1 MVAIVI
7 IIMVLIVAAIVVVQS
22 FVNKGVYRAKQT
34 VLGGAGLDHQ
44 STCDK
49 VVSGPLHSKGL
60 PQMQADNPYASAEMV
75 ESRFAYVV
83 NAVMTGTHVAGVPSY
98 MIDKVRSNGKF
109 SHLKNGTYTKTGII
123 NYRQGAVYAQ
133 SVFIEGTDQWILY
146 IRGNFDQAGNL
157 TVTQLQ
163 ISKGIQGGF

>member
-49 VVSGPLHSKGL
+49 IGR
-60 PQMQADNPYASAEMV
+60 ASCRERV
-75 ESRFAYVV
+75 
-83 NAVMTGTHVAGVPSY
+83 
-98 MIDKVRSNGKF
+98 
-109 SHLKNGTYTKTGII
+109 
-123 NYRQGAVYAQ
+123 
-133 SVFIEGTDQWILY
+133 
-146 IRGNFDQAGNL
+146 
-157 TVTQLQ
+157 
-163 ISKGIQGGF
+163 